1 MKKKEYIY
9 TIKSYKTFWS
19 LGVKDIETNKNV
31 LIHSEDKTYLK
42 SISNL
47 LRQGIVYGFDNKK
60 INDYLLELIF
70 QGATP
75 NEIYSMKEKIRNES
89 LPPFKW
95 AKPIKAF
102 FNTIDLSSFCKL
114 ENSL

>member
-75 NEIYSMKEKIRNES
+75 N
-89 LPPFKW
+89 
-95 AKPIKAF
+95 
-102 FNTIDLSSFCKL
+102 
-114 ENSL
+114 